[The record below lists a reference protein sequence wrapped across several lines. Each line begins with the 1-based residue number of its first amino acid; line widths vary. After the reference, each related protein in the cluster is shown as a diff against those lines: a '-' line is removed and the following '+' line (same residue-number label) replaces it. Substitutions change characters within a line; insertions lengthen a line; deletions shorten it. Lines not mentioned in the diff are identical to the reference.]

1 MRRVNNE
8 EELGGVINRLLRA
21 YGLEEGYY
29 TAAVTTYWEKFMGP
43 AVARHTGKIKIEK
56 GILKVQITSA
66 ALRQELSY
74 GKENIIQALNKEIGH
89 RLIQRVEIF

>member
-1 MRRVNNE
+1 MRRDQNE
-8 EELGGVINRLLRA
+8 EELGGVIHRLLKA

-29 TAAVTTYWEKFMGP
+29 TAAVTTYWEKMMGP

-74 GKENIIQALNKEIGH
+74 GKKNIIQALNKEIGQ
-89 RLIQRVEIF
+89 RLIKEVEIY

>member
-1 MRRVNNE
+1 MRRDKNE
-8 EELGGVINRLLRA
+8 EELGDVINRLLKA

-29 TAAVTTYWEKFMGP
+29 TAAVTTYWEKLMGP

-56 GILKVQITSA
+56 GILKVQVTSA

-74 GKENIIQALNKEIGH
+74 DKENIVRTINKEIGH
-89 RLIQRVEIF
+89 RLITGVEIH

>member
-1 MRRVNNE
+1 MRRDKNE
-8 EELGGVINRLLRA
+8 EELGSVINRLLKA

-29 TAAVTTYWEKFMGP
+29 TAAVTTYWEKLMGP

-66 ALRQELSY
+66 ALREELSY
-74 GKENIIQALNKEIGH
+74 SKEKIVHLINREIGH
-89 RLIQRVEIF
+89 RLIKSVELY